1 MPCKVG
7 QVCCREDL
15 NRVGAQVIARILKL
29 LKDRRVGFSVSV
41 ENVPED
47 CGQLVDLTRGRCR
60 TNIGS
65 GGIVVRRPPSSSLVL
80 TLGFLQV
87 DQHCQTA
94 AGNAV
99 LTVHLRDIEV
109 TTPVVC

>member
-1 MPCKVG
+1 MSCACWAKTCVVRACKVG

-47 CGQLVDLTRGRCR
+47 CGQLVDLLGADAVPTLAA
-60 TNIGS
+60 
-65 GGIVVRRPPSSSLVL
+65 VESSSSIFEF
-80 TLGFLQV
+80 GV
-87 DQHCQTA
+87 DSWLSSGRSALSDGCW
-94 AGNAV
+94 
-99 LTVHLRDIEV
+99 
-109 TTPVVC
+109 